1 MLHQHVCIL
10 SILSTSLVLIYAL
23 ISLRLSLPVQS
34 LPNLSEEF
42 VITESIQK
50 IIRNKSHIEIYDC
63 ILCLIYWLNKYI
75 ITVIPRKFAFR
86 RYWLYRKILNIFW
99 DLVVKSF
106 IWFSTFSSIY
116 TMIILLDE
124 IGSFDNLIMI
134 HFKKIFEEIHSK
146 DINSDQLNIYYN
158 YFENIQRQYKCCGIY
173 SIEDWLDVTQYQGLF
188 TEVSN
193 ELLDPW
199 ERVSN
204 SILKSCCNLEE
215 TVSCSQYFLKSIA
228 LKAYHSTNDQV
239 FHNSTTFIHTDG
251 CLNRVAAEERQ
262 IMYTFIIKYGIIGIC
277 LHIIRLTMFC
287 VVYNH
292 TERKNVNKLAEIKQY
307 SFTSSTYF
315 SPLKNTRYI
324 SNSHL
329 SIACGSYWLF
339 GQPAFKQLQF
349 GKLKSQWLEKSIC
362 IGWMFYRKGK
372 HYITFLHRINFQKK
386 GAQLNEFRQFLRFSI
401 PAFEMMIYAD
411 GNDKEE
417 IEANMIYG
425 GYIARLSRM
434 ICFLLFGIF
443 IGEFFLATV
452 IPVKNEANELTS
464 GDKRIPDYIIQ
475 RDSEALAND
484 VEWIARIFIR
494 ITITLTAMV
503 SCRFRCLLLL
513 IIPSLAQ
520 TIGLSYLGNELLY
533 VSITGPI
540 QNLEHNLRS
549 ASESIICFIKLAYN
563 ITRDINNFLEKGKEV
578 IESEGDLNYIET
590 IKVRS
595 AQLKEKINKYNQSI
609 QNINAEIENAKTM
622 VKRAESFLG
631 SSINETNVYA
641 RMSMEMAK
649 QAKHEMIKK
658 AEASKDSIIT
668 MLKDK
673 NINKSIIKQITDR
686 IENGLQLEYSIETR
700 MQTTCMVFYKTRAMI
715 CEQSS
720 IKACSRLQTIL
731 IATTRYPLLIKNTCL
746 RKIASGIAC
755 PTDQTL
761 ENAINQCSSSLAK
774 IGYSSGFGSLFLQA
788 QQDLYNIKQ
797 TFHFTIQHRLFQFEQ
812 ITNWFHQRS
821 TVIDRVTQH
830 TKEIIYIIVK
840 LSLILTYLLRTICLI
855 VFYKAHIYITNYLL
869 DPDHDNIYIE
879 SPFEEIDHKRSKQSR
894 ETLLPLKTYEL
905 SNVIWHQK
913 MYTTIELKRVIQS
926 LIKVIGFGFCLSIL
940 FFIDFY
946 ITELVQ
952 LLDEISSTTIKIG
965 KQINNN
971 KNDTF
976 QQIDSISNHFKF
988 ILKGDGIFTEL
999 LQKTI
1004 KILQYA
1010 SDINFIYHLDIC
1022 SPNVE
1027 FTKSKSV
1034 IRFIILWFIMIIL
1047 CLLSGYILRL
1057 RHKLLNSFYPNCSK
1071 YRFIYLYNKLL
1082 VNRRCQM
1089 TTVRNRIVYQSRHN
1103 QLQSEMIKCSSHS
1116 LLHNLFKKK
1125 NKIHCIICME
1135 KYIINKNSLLY
1146 ICPYDNTVICQYCLI
1161 TLFNNHKLCITCL
1174 DRNYE
1179 KLQKINNNITILK
1192 QIIMNQ

>member
-1 MLHQHVCIL
+1 
-10 SILSTSLVLIYAL
+10 
-23 ISLRLSLPVQS
+23 
-34 LPNLSEEF
+34 
-42 VITESIQK
+42 
-50 IIRNKSHIEIYDC
+50 
-63 ILCLIYWLNKYI
+63 
-75 ITVIPRKFAFR
+75 
-86 RYWLYRKILNIFW
+86 
-99 DLVVKSF
+99 
-106 IWFSTFSSIY
+106 
-116 TMIILLDE
+116 
-124 IGSFDNLIMI
+124 
-134 HFKKIFEEIHSK
+134 
-146 DINSDQLNIYYN
+146 
-158 YFENIQRQYKCCGIY
+158 
-173 SIEDWLDVTQYQGLF
+173 
-188 TEVSN
+188 
-193 ELLDPW
+193 
-199 ERVSN
+199 
-204 SILKSCCNLEE
+204 
-215 TVSCSQYFLKSIA
+215 
-228 LKAYHSTNDQV
+228 
-239 FHNSTTFIHTDG
+239 
-251 CLNRVAAEERQ
+251 
-262 IMYTFIIKYGIIGIC
+262 MYTFIIKYGIIGIC

-292 TERKNVNKLAEIKQY
+292 DERKNVNKLAEIKQY

-349 GKLKSQWLEKSIC
+349 GKLKSEWLEKSVC
-362 IGWMFYRKGK
+362 IGWMFYKKGK

-386 GAQLNEFRQFLRFSI
+386 GAQLNEFRQFLRYSI
-401 PAFEMMIYAD
+401 PALEMMIYAD

-464 GDKRIPDYIIQ
+464 SDKRIPDYIIQ
-475 RDSEALAND
+475 RDAEALAND

-563 ITRDINNFLEKGKEV
+563 ITRDINNFLEKGKKA

-609 QNINAEIENAKTM
+609 QNINAEIEKAKTM

-631 SSINETNVYA
+631 SSVNETNVYA

-658 AEASKDSIIT
+658 AEASKDRIIT

-686 IENGLQLEYSIETR
+686 IKNGLQIEYNIETR

-715 CEQSS
+715 CKQSS

-746 RKIASGIAC
+746 RKIASGVAC
-755 PTDQTL
+755 PTDQAI

-797 TFHFTIQHRLFQFEQ
+797 TFHFTIQHKLFQFEQ
-812 ITNWFHQRS
+812 ITNWFDQKS
-821 TVIDRVTQH
+821 TIIDRVTQH
-830 TKEIIYIIVK
+830 TKEIIYIIIK

-879 SPFEEIDHKRSKQSR
+879 SLFEQIDQKRLKQLR
-894 ETLLPLKTYEL
+894 ETLLPLKAYEL
-905 SNVIWHQK
+905 NNIIWYQK
-913 MYTTIELKRVIQS
+913 IYTTIELKRVIQN
-926 LIKVIGFGFCLSIL
+926 LIKVIGFSFCLSLL

-946 ITELVQ
+946 ITELIQ
-952 LLDEISSTTIKIG
+952 LLNEISNITIKI
-965 KQINNN
+965 NNEMNN
-971 KNDTF
+971 KNYTF
-976 QQIDSISNHFKF
+976 QQMNSIISNKYQFN
-988 ILKGDGIFTEL
+988 LNGNGIFTEL
-999 LQKTI
+999 FQKTI

-1010 SDINFIYHLDIC
+1010 NDINLIYHLNIC
-1022 SPNVE
+1022 SPKIE
-1027 FTKSKSV
+1027 YTKSKYL
-1034 IRFIILWFIMIIL
+1034 IHFIILWFIMIIV

-1057 RHKLLNSFYPNCSK
+1057 RHKLLNNFYPNCSK

-1082 VNRRCQM
+1082 INRRCQM
-1089 TTVRNRIVYQSRHN
+1089 ITRRNQIVYQSKHN
-1103 QLQSEMIKCSSHS
+1103 QLQTQIIQHSSYS
-1116 LLHNLFKKK
+1116 LLYNLFKKK
-1125 NKIHCIICME
+1125 NKIHCILCME

-1161 TLFNNHKLCITCL
+1161 NLFNNHKLCIICL

-1192 QIIMNQ
+1192 QILMNQ

>member
-10 SILSTSLVLIYAL
+10 SILSTSFVLIYAL
-23 ISLRLSLPVQS
+23 ISLRLSLPEQS
-34 LPNLSEEF
+34 LPNLSEEEF

-63 ILCLIYWLNKYI
+63 ILCLIYWLNEYI
-75 ITVIPRKFAFR
+75 STVIPHKFAFH

-124 IGSFDNLIMI
+124 IGSIDNLIMI
-134 HFKKIFEEIHSK
+134 HFKKIFEKIHSK
-146 DINSDQLNIYYN
+146 DINSDQLIIYFN

-173 SIEDWLDVTQYQGLF
+173 SIEDWLGVTQYQGLF

-204 SILKSCCNLEE
+204 SIPKSCCDLEE

-228 LKAYHSTNDQV
+228 LKAFHSTNDRV

-251 CLNRVAAEERQ
+251 CLNKVAAEERQ

-292 TERKNVNKLAEIKQY
+292 AEIKNVNKLAEIKQH
-307 SFTSSTYF
+307 SFTSSIYF

-362 IGWMFYRKGK
+362 IGWMFYKKGK

-475 RDSEALAND
+475 RDAEALAND

-549 ASESIICFIKLAYN
+549 ASQSIICFIKLAYN

-595 AQLKEKINKYNQSI
+595 DQLKEKINKYNQSI
-609 QNINAEIENAKTM
+609 QNINTEIEKAKTM

-649 QAKHEMIKK
+649 QAKQEMIKK

-673 NINKSIIKQITDR
+673 NVNKK
-686 IENGLQLEYSIETR
+686 YSIETR

-746 RKIASGIAC
+746 RRIASGIAC

-797 TFHFTIQHRLFQFEQ
+797 TFHFIIQHKLFQLNKSLIGFIKDLQ
-812 ITNWFHQRS
+812 LL
-821 TVIDRVTQH
+821 
-830 TKEIIYIIVK
+830 IV
-840 LSLILTYLLRTICLI
+840 LILTYLLRTICLI

-879 SPFEEIDHKRSKQSR
+879 SPFEKIDHKRSKQLR

-905 SNVIWHQK
+905 NNVIWYQK

-965 KQINNN
+965 NQINNN
-971 KNDTF
+971 KNYTF
-976 QQIDSISNHFKF
+976 QQINSISNQYKF

-1027 FTKSKSV
+1027 FTKFKSV

-1057 RHKLLNSFYPNCSK
+1057 RHKLLNNFYPNCSK

-1103 QLQSEMIKCSSHS
+1103 QLQSEMIKCSSYS

-1135 KYIINKNSLLY
+1135 KYIINNNSLLY